1 LNDPDLMFRRFRYK
15 DEDGE
20 WRTRWKKRERTEDG
34 RYHFVNVDKDTY
46 KTGPGVYKSSYMNAM
61 RVTRTETNMAYRRAD
76 HDRWQR
82 LDFVLGQHIEPSGQ
96 HPKEDICDE
105 LAGDYPKDFVFEGWH
120 PQCMCVC
127 TPILATEEQ
136 MRAEMDAVLNGD
148 DDYQPEYTQ
157 IEEYPEGFQ
166 QFVDDNADD
175 IAESYNSGTA
185 PYFVQNNPDIIE
197 DALNGE
203 LPVEGRE
210 AEEEETETKK
220 ADEEKA
226 EETKEEKLTAL
237 QIAERRHASRT
248 EEQIKALRDYR
259 DKKTGLTA
267 EQVKNLEEVEKEL
280 GITRGV
286 PMSFKAADGNKAN
299 PLYFLGDHDHTT
311 NCQTC
316 VVANEMRRR
325 GFNVEAVG
333 RTAGGAWADAL
344 AWDTT
349 AIWKDEQGNK
359 PTPVYFASRSAKGA
373 AMELEGMTSEK
384 GRYHVN
390 VFWKN
395 GGGHIIT
402 CERTED
408 GGLRYYDPQTGE
420 MVGDIEEYLRDVRLW
435 VSRVYRVDN
444 LTIDPDATKS
454 LFKKPTK

>member
-1 LNDPDLMFRRFRYK
+1 M
-15 DEDGE
+15 
-20 WRTRWKKRERTEDG
+20 
-34 RYHFVNVDKDTY
+34 
-46 KTGPGVYKSSYMNAM
+46 
-61 RVTRTETNMAYRRAD
+61 
-76 HDRWQR
+76 
-82 LDFVLGQHIEPSGQ
+82 
-96 HPKEDICDE
+96 
-105 LAGDYPKDFVFEGWH
+105 
-120 PQCMCVC
+120 
-127 TPILATEEQ
+127 
-136 MRAEMDAVLNGD
+136 
-148 DDYQPEYTQ
+148 
-157 IEEYPEGFQ
+157 EYPEGFQ

-175 IAESYNSGTA
+175 IERSYNDGTA
-185 PYFVQNNPDIIE
+185 PYFIQNNPDIIE

-210 AEEEETETKK
+210 TEAEEAKAETEQERQERLRAEAQEAKQEAMNVLREAMKYEGINTRELITLMAGDTDNLKEETRKIQRKVEIFQ
-220 ADEEKA
+220 KA
-226 EETKEEKLTAL
+226 E
-237 QIAERRHASRT
+237 QRHASRT

-299 PLYFLGDHDHTT
+299 PQYLLGNDDYTT

-333 RTAGGAWADAL
+333 RTAGGAWADLL
-344 AWDTT
+344 ARDT
-349 AIWKDEQGNK
+349 AVIWKDEQGYK
-359 PTPVYFASRSAKGA
+359 PTREYLASRSEKEA
-373 AMELEGMTSEK
+373 AMELERMMSKE

-408 GGLRYYDPQTGE
+408 GGLRYYDPQDGKV
-420 MVGDIEEYLRDVRLW
+420 VGDIEEYLRDVKL
-435 VSRVYRVDN
+435 SESSVYRVDN
-444 LTIDPDATKS
+444 LTIAPYALKS
-454 LFKKPTK
+454 LLKKPMQ

>member
-1 LNDPDLMFRRFRYK
+1 
-15 DEDGE
+15 
-20 WRTRWKKRERTEDG
+20 
-34 RYHFVNVDKDTY
+34 
-46 KTGPGVYKSSYMNAM
+46 
-61 RVTRTETNMAYRRAD
+61 
-76 HDRWQR
+76 
-82 LDFVLGQHIEPSGQ
+82 
-96 HPKEDICDE
+96 
-105 LAGDYPKDFVFEGWH
+105 
-120 PQCMCVC
+120 
-127 TPILATEEQ
+127 
-136 MRAEMDAVLNGD
+136 
-148 DDYQPEYTQ
+148 
-157 IEEYPEGFQ
+157 
-166 QFVDDNADD
+166 
-175 IAESYNSGTA
+175 
-185 PYFVQNNPDIIE
+185 
-197 DALNGE
+197 
-203 LPVEGRE
+203 
-210 AEEEETETKK
+210 
-220 ADEEKA
+220 
-226 EETKEEKLTAL
+226 
-237 QIAERRHASRT
+237 
-248 EEQIKALRDYR
+248 
-259 DKKTGLTA
+259 
-267 EQVKNLEEVEKEL
+267 
-280 GITRGV
+280 
-286 PMSFKAADGNKAN
+286 
-299 PLYFLGDHDHTT
+299 
-311 NCQTC
+311 
-316 VVANEMRRR
+316 MRRR